1 MKTKIFISFIYILV
15 LSSCGYSLSNVEKNY
30 RITNINTSG
39 NAKAN
44 FKLKNKILINSQKE
58 GNNIIEL
65 NIDTKIDKSIKEK
78 NISNQINKYQIKITT
93 LVNYKSLNKVKEEEF
108 KIIKNGNYNV
118 SNQYS
123 ETLNSEKRVIN
134 SLINE
139 IADEINENLSLSL
152 NDS

>member
-1 MKTKIFISFIYILV
+1 MKTRIFISFIYILI

-30 RITNINTSG
+30 RVTNINTSG

-44 FKLKNKILINSQKE
+44 FKLKNKILTNSHK
-58 GNNIIEL
+58 GSNDIIEL
-65 NIDTKIDKSIKEK
+65 NIDTKIDKTVKEK
-78 NISNQINKYQIKITT
+78 NISNQINKYEIKITS
-93 LVNYKSLNKVKEEEF
+93 LVNYKSLNTIKEGEF
-108 KIIKNGNYNV
+108 KIIKTGNYNV

-123 ETLNSEKRVIN
+123 QTLNSEKRIIN